1 MTNVPRATSPGN
13 LSGAGA
19 CDGSPARGPWTQR
32 HFLLQ
37 FPAGSAPVWIG
48 IDGLEPTCLM
58 QLELRVRGERVFAV
72 ASDIEMCGQPIAAG
86 EMLLAMARYSGHDG
100 LGCAYDIQADSPHL
114 GLLTMWI
121 AHRTLAADIV
131 VRVLQTA

>member
-13 LSGAGA
+13 FSGAGS
-19 CDGSPARGPWTQR
+19 CDGSPARGPWTRR

-58 QLELRVRGERVFAV
+58 RLELRVRGERVFAV

-86 EMLLAMARYSGHDG
+86 EMLLAMARYAGHSG
-100 LGCAYDIQADSPHL
+100 LGFEHDVQGDSPSL
-114 GLLTMWI
+114 GLLTIWI
-121 AHRTLAADIV
+121 AHRTLSADIA
-131 VRVLQTA
+131 VRVLPMT